1 MLAPPMTYRAISPQ
15 ILPLNPGHLANPD
28 LEMPALLCAPGLD
41 PWLLESRS
49 RALPWGP
56 LTMLCLTLPLET

>member
-1 MLAPPMTYRAISPQ
+1 MTSRAISSQ
-15 ILPLNPGHLANPD
+15 VLPLNLGHLTNPD
-28 LEMPALLCAPGLD
+28 LEMPALPCVPDLD